1 MILDIYK
8 DSLEFASRKIS
19 ILLIMGVLS
28 FFNFLIIP
36 LVFFFGYNYRV
47 IKLSTQSMIN
57 VNAVPPD
64 FSDLKGMFIDGLKY
78 LVVYIAYEIIPII
91 LIIASGIIKNT
102 ALYLVGIILVL
113 IFSLFAFLAVPH
125 MAANN
130 DSLKSAFEIS
140 KIKEIMSFI
149 GYGKYLLAYIGIL
162 LFTIAVFIDVT
173 LIIVLIFS
181 ALGIAALSLSTG
193 GLGQASSIGF
203 VGMLI
208 TNIVMLFIVAPYMSL
223 FQNRCQGLIY
233 NLRG

>member
-1 MILDIYK
+1 M
-8 DSLEFASRKIS
+8 
-19 ILLIMGVLS
+19 
-28 FFNFLIIP
+28 NFLIIP

-47 IKLSTQSMIN
+47 IKLSTQTMIN
-57 VNAVPPD
+57 VDEVPPD

-78 LVVYIAYEIIPII
+78 LVVYIVYEIIPII
-91 LIIASGIIKNT
+91 ILVASNIFKNS
-102 ALYLVGIILVL
+102 ALYLVGIILAL

-149 GYGKYLLAYIGIL
+149 GYGRYLLAYIGIL
-162 LFTIAVFIDVT
+162 LITIAVFIVIT
-173 LIIVLIFS
+173 LIIGLIFG
-181 ALGIAALSLSTG
+181 AFGIAVGSLFTTGVGSTAG
-193 GLGQASSIGF
+193 IGF

-208 TNIVMLFIVAPYMSL
+208 TNIIMLFLVAPYMSL